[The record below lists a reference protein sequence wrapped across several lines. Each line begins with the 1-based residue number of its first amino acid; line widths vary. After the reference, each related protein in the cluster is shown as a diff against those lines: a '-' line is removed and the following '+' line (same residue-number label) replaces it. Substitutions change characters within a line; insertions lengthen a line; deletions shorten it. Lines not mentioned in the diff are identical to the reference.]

1 MAESKIIKI
10 NPGDSVTIVCEEVQP
25 TPKPEPTPTP
35 TPDNGEPMYKV
46 GKISD
51 AHFDIEDSHN
61 SEYLDDLK
69 NALRYYE
76 QQGVTHI
83 DCNGDL
89 CQYKDKDLIAFREA
103 YDSKLPFFT
112 VMGNHDYL
120 RIYEQKDA
128 SHQVPTGYKDFED
141 LWYQTVQSLA
151 GGADVHYFGTTFKDH
166 LNFFFEKHG
175 DLHVFISIDYG
186 ASFERYDVIRAVNR
200 LDYDDPNVKL
210 MTQYVSDTPYDC
222 KRETN
227 FDYRF
232 YNPAA
237 LVWLKNILEAN
248 PKKRVFL
255 NMHHFLPAG
264 AGDIFSVYRH
274 LRIWPMPTPEL
285 IDEKFY
291 SGSNTLCGL
300 EYWFIEKLLRN
311 HLNAI
316 CFGGHSHYAAREQ
329 EDVMYRAYMVSQPT
343 GKEVTPLVDDLNSLD
358 GTKYDYQ
365 IYRPAEHSYAAIAPS
380 VHLPSLAKPADRVG
394 KTLYGASEGVLME
407 VYDEKVVLKFIRF
420 KTEGM
425 KTYTN
430 EIVKTVELS
439 LKNDAS
445 PLVEPDQPT
454 PEPEP
459 TFKGITIRFINRTGQ
474 DIRFA
479 GKFLPYNQEDTEA
492 MPFYLCP
499 PNKVDDYCHWSENP
513 YSLRN
518 GESMTFEFTEL
529 TEYYANKG
537 KLTKKKIPLSTI
549 YGKHFRLAD
558 TAVWPGGIAAIKFGV
573 YSYGRHDG
581 GTGTGPAMIHAVP
594 ITHDNCLI
602 KEGGVYEVILD
613 KIKDNATLDKSYI
626 DIPYKEGDK
635 YKYVIL

>member
-10 NPGDSVTIVCEEVQP
+10 NPGESVTIVCEEVQP
-25 TPKPEPTPTP
+25 TPTPEPTPTP

-61 SEYLDDLK
+61 SEYLEDLK

-128 SHQVPTGYKDFED
+128 SHQVPAGYKDFED

-151 GGADVHYFGTTFKDH
+151 DGAEIHYFGKTFKDH
-166 LNFFFEKHG
+166 LNFFFERKG
-175 DLHVFISIDYG
+175 DLHVFISVDYG
-186 ASFERYDVIRAVNR
+186 KSLERYDVIRAINR

-210 MTQYVSDTPYDC
+210 MTDYVNDTQYDR

-248 PKKRVFL
+248 QKKRTIL
-255 NMHHFLPAG
+255 NMHHFLPNG
-264 AGDIFSVYRH
+264 SGDTDNQYRH
-274 LRIWPMPTPEL
+274 LRIWPVPTPEL
-285 IDEKFY
+285 VDEKFY

-300 EYWFIEKLLRN
+300 EFYFIDKLLRN
-311 HLNAI
+311 HLNVI
-316 CFGGHSHYAAREQ
+316 CFGGHTHRETKAQ
-329 EDVMYRAYMVSQPT
+329 EDVITRAYYVTQPT
-343 GKEVTPLVDDLNSLD
+343 GNEVTPLVDDLNSLN

-365 IYRPAEHSYAAIAPS
+365 IYRADGHSYADTAPT
-380 VHLPSLAKPADRVG
+380 VHLPSLAKPTGVDG
-394 KTLYGASEGVLME
+394 STKYGASEGVLM
-407 VYDEKVVLKFIRF
+407 KVFEDRVVIDYIRF
-420 KTEGM
+420 KTEGSD
-425 KTYTN
+425 KYTN
-430 EIVKTVELS
+430 ETIKTVTLDIA
-439 LKNDAS
+439 NDQS
-445 PLVEPDQPT
+445 PLVEPEQPEQGT
-454 PEPEP
+454 EP
-459 TFKGITIRFINRTGQ
+459 TFKGIKIVFCNKTGQ

-479 GKFLPYNQEDTEA
+479 GKFLPYNQEETEA

-499 PNKVDDYCHWSENP
+499 PNEVGDYCHWSDNP
-513 YSLRN
+513 YSLKN

-529 TEYYANKG
+529 KSYTANKG
-537 KLTKKKIPLSTI
+537 KLVTKKIPLSTV
-549 YGKHFRLAD
+549 YGKHFRTAD
-558 TAVWPGGIAAIKFGV
+558 TAVWPSGIAAIKFGV
-573 YSYGRHDG
+573 CAYDRSKKD
-581 GTGTGPAMIHAVP
+581 TSTGPAMIHAIP
-594 ITHDNCLI
+594 IPESNCLI

-626 DIPYKEGDK
+626 DKPYKDGDK
-635 YKYVIL
+635 YKYVII

>member
-1 MAESKIIKI
+1 MAEIRKIKI
-10 NPGDSVTIVCEEVQP
+10 NPGETIEITCEEVQP
-25 TPKPEPTPTP
+25 TPHPEPTPTP
-35 TPDNGEPMYKV
+35 TPDNGKPMYKV

-61 SEYLDDLK
+61 SEYLEDLK

-76 QQGVTHI
+76 RHGVTHI

-120 RIYEQKDA
+120 RIYETKDA

-151 GGADVHYFGTTFKDH
+151 CGADVHYFGTTFKDH
-166 LNFFFEKHG
+166 LNFFFERNG
-175 DLHVFISIDYG
+175 DLHVFISVDYG

-210 MTQYVSDTPYDC
+210 MTEYVKDTPYDR

-255 NMHHFLPAG
+255 NMHHFSPNG
-264 AGDIFSVYRH
+264 SGDTDSLYRN
-274 LRIWPMPTPEL
+274 LRIWPVPTSQEIL
-285 IDEKFY
+285 DKYY

-300 EYWFIEKLLRN
+300 EFWFIEKLLRL
-311 HLNAI
+311 HLNVI
-316 CFGGHSHYAAREQ
+316 CFGGHSHRRAKAQ
-329 EDVMYRAYMVSQPT
+329 EDVITRAYHVTQPN
-343 GKEVTPLVDDLNSLD
+343 GDEVTPLVDDLKSLS
-358 GTKYDYQ
+358 GTKYDYK
-365 IYRPAEHSYAAIAPS
+365 IYRYDGHSYADTAPT
-380 VHLPSLAKPADRVG
+380 VHLPSLAKPSDVDG
-394 KTLYGASEGVLME
+394 STLYGASEGVLME
-407 VYDEKVVLKFIRF
+407 CHEDKVVINYIRF
-420 KTEGM
+420 KTEGSD
-425 KTYTN
+425 KYTN
-430 EIVKTVELS
+430 ETIKTVTLAIP
-439 LKNDAS
+439 NDQS
-445 PLVEPDQPT
+445 PVVEPEQPT
-454 PEPEP
+454 PSPEP
-459 TFKGITIRFINRTGQ
+459 AKTGITIRFINRTGE

-479 GKFLPYNQEDTEA
+479 GKFLPYNQEEQYA
-492 MPFYLCP
+492 MPFYLCAP
-499 PNKVDDYCHWSENP
+499 QTVDDYCHWTENN
-513 YSLRN
+513 YSLKN
-518 GESMTFEFTEL
+518 GETKTFTFTEL
-529 TEYYANKG
+529 TDYAANKG
-537 KLTKKKIPLSTI
+537 KLIPKKISLSTI
-549 YGKHFRLAD
+549 YGKHFRTAD
-558 TAVWPGGIAAIKFGV
+558 SAKWPSGIPAIKFGV
-573 YSYGRHDG
+573 RSYGRHDG

-594 ITHDNCLI
+594 ITQDNCLI
-602 KEGGVYEVILD
+602 KEGGVYDVILD

-626 DIPYKEGDK
+626 NIPYKDGDK

>member
-1 MAESKIIKI
+1 MAEIRKIKI
-10 NPGDSVTIVCEEVQP
+10 NPGETIEITCEEVQP
-25 TPKPEPTPTP
+25 TPQPEPTPTP
-35 TPDNGEPMYKV
+35 TPDNGKPMYKV

-61 SEYLDDLK
+61 SEYLEDLK

-120 RIYEQKDA
+120 RIYETKDA

-151 GGADVHYFGTTFKDH
+151 CGADVHYFGTTFKDH
-166 LNFFFEKHG
+166 LNFFFERNG

-210 MTQYVSDTPYDC
+210 MTQYVSDTPYDR

-237 LVWLKNILEAN
+237 LVWLKNLLEAN

-430 EIVKTVELS
+430 DVVKTVELS
-439 LKNDAS
+439 LKNDQS
-445 PLVEPDQPT
+445 PVVEPDQPT

-474 DIRFA
+474 DIRFS
-479 GKFLPYNQEDTEA
+479 GKFLPYNQEEQYA
-492 MPFYLCP
+492 MPFYLCA
-499 PNKVDDYCHWSENP
+499 PNVVDDYCHWSENCFQ
-513 YSLRN
+513 LKK
-518 GESMTFEFTEL
+518 GQTMAFDFTEL
-529 TEYYANKG
+529 TDYSASKG
-537 KLTKKKIPLSTI
+537 KLIQKKIALSTI

-573 YSYGRHDG
+573 CSYGRHDG
-581 GTGTGPAMIHAVP
+581 GTGTGPAMIHALP
-594 ITHDNCLI
+594 IPESNCLI

>member
-1 MAESKIIKI
+1 MAEIRKIKI
-10 NPGDSVTIVCEEVQP
+10 NPGETIEITCEEVLP
-25 TPKPEPTPTP
+25 TPQPEPTPTP
-35 TPDNGEPMYKV
+35 TPDNGKPMYKV

-61 SEYLDDLK
+61 SEYLEDLK

-89 CQYKDKDLIAFREA
+89 CQYKDKDLIAFRET

-141 LWYQTVQSLA
+141 LWYQTVASLA
-151 GGADVHYFGTTFKDH
+151 NGADVHYFGTTFKDH

-210 MTQYVSDTPYDC
+210 MTEYVSDTPYDR

-274 LRIWPMPTPEL
+274 LRIWPMPTSEL

-311 HLNAI
+311 HLNAV

-329 EDVMYRAYMVSQPT
+329 EDVMSRAYMVSQPT
-343 GKEVTPLVDDLNSLD
+343 GNETTPLVDDLNSLD

-430 EIVKTVELS
+430 EIVKTVELD
-439 LKNDAS
+439 LKNDPS
-445 PLVEPDQPT
+445 PVVEPDQPK

-474 DIRFA
+474 DIRFS
-479 GKFLPYNQEDTEA
+479 GKFLPYNQEEQYA
-492 MPFYLCP
+492 MPFYLCAP
-499 PNKVDDYCHWSENP
+499 QTVDDYCHWTENN
-513 YSLRN
+513 YSLKN
-518 GESMTFEFTEL
+518 GETKTFTFTEL
-529 TEYYANKG
+529 TDYAANKG
-537 KLTKKKIPLSTI
+537 KLIPKKISLSTI
-549 YGKHFRLAD
+549 YGKHFRTAD
-558 TAVWPGGIAAIKFGV
+558 SAQWPSGIPAIKFGV
-573 YSYGRHDG
+573 RSIDRSNGNTS
-581 GTGTGPAMIHAVP
+581 TGAGMTHAVP
-594 ITHDNCLI
+594 ITQDNCLI

-626 DIPYKEGDK
+626 DKPYKDGDK
-635 YKYVIL
+635 YKYVII